1 MGASD
6 EVSVPKPRADNF
18 NCCDSLLQIQQ
29 ESCLKENRELCL
41 LLFLSFLSFLLF
53 FAGGL
58 EHRQHKLYVL
68 VCFGALSART
78 SKEMG
83 LGIGAF

>member
-6 EVSVPKPRADNF
+6 EVSVSKPRADNF

-29 ESCLKENRELCL
+29 ESCLKENRELR
-41 LLFLSFLSFLLF
+41 LLFVFEFHPF
-53 FAGGL
+53 FCGGGF

-68 VCFGALSART
+68 VLFHQEAQ
-78 SKEMG
+78 KEMG